1 MTTRRKVHIPA
12 RALDVA
18 LVAGA
23 TAYAWLM
30 VRRAPSWTV
39 DDAWIVARYADNLA
53 KHGHLAWNL
62 EGPPVEGFTSLSAV
76 LVAALASA
84 MHVAPMKALYAMGV
98 LGLLASGFLVL
109 GVGRALRSP
118 PGAAGIV
125 AVVHMTMAEHLTHAT
140 SGLETEVFLALGLAL
155 VWRLALALRSNARSV
170 APVAVLGLVLTTT
183 RPEGIV
189 PAALALAVL
198 LVARRRD
205 RAARRR
211 ALVAAT
217 TWFVVPWMVLLAW
230 RFHSF
235 GALVPNTWF
244 AKRAGWNASHH
255 HDLVT
260 LVEAHFVD
268 PVVAAA
274 ACMIVAKACFRAPEV
289 VWRRDRAVAFVAFVA
304 LLAQSVA
311 YARSEPLMDYAR
323 RFAVHDLPWLS
334 VLALIAVSGALRS
347 LRHLPRSL
355 AWTLAGILALATTS
369 VAVRGAS
376 GVPNETLR
384 TTIYARCSR
393 EMVEPLAAWI
403 EAHTAPDATL
413 AVYPDA
419 GFVPY
424 TTRRRTIDFGK
435 LNDAHLA
442 RFARSPADVTEYFF
456 ANHPDVLVV
465 SQPRPGKLWDP
476 GADAIVAD
484 PRFRSAY
491 ELAMKQEGAGGIGY
505 LLYARRAP

>member
-1 MTTRRKVHIPA
+1 VTTRRNVRVPA
-12 RALDVA
+12 RALDVV
-18 LVAGA
+18 LVAAA
-23 TAYAWLM
+23 TAYACRM

-53 KHGHLAWNL
+53 QHGHLAWNL
-62 EGPPVEGFTSLSAV
+62 DGPPVEGFTSLSAV

-84 MHVAPMKALYAMGV
+84 LHVAPMKALYAMGV
-98 LGLLASGFLVL
+98 LGLLASGFLLL

-155 VWRLALALRSNARSV
+155 VWTLALALRSKTRSV
-170 APVAVLGLVLTTT
+170 APVAVLGLLLTTT

-198 LVARRRD
+198 LVPRRRD
-205 RAARRR
+205 GATRV
-211 ALVAAT
+211 VAAA
-217 TWFVVPWMVLLAW
+217 TWFVLPCILLLAW

-244 AKRAGWNASHH
+244 AKRAGWNGFHH
-255 HDLVT
+255 RDLVA

-268 PVVAAA
+268 PLVAAA
-274 ACMIVAKACFRAPEV
+274 ACVMVARVFLRGPPV
-289 VWRRDRAVAFVAFVA
+289 VWRRDRAVAFVAGVT

-334 VLALIAVSGALRS
+334 VLALIAVSAALRA
-347 LRHLPRSL
+347 LRRLPRSL
-355 AWTLAGILALATTS
+355 AWALAGILVLATTS
-369 VAVRGAS
+369 AAVRGAA
-376 GVPNETLR
+376 GVPNEVLR

-403 EAHTAPDATL
+403 ETHTAPDATL

-424 TTRRRTIDFGK
+424 ATRRRTIDFGK
-435 LNDAHLA
+435 LNDTYLA
-442 RFARSPADVTEYFF
+442 RFARSPADVAGYFF
-456 ANHPDVLVV
+456 ENHPDVLVV
-465 SQPRPGKLWDP
+465 SQPHVGKLWDS

-484 PRFRSAY
+484 PRFRSGY

-505 LLYARRAP
+505 FLYARRAP